1 MRPKRQFDV
10 ACWAIA
16 RRAARAAYTVAKAL
30 SPQQLKKAVS
40 EPDDLGILLAVIR
53 DEAVLRSLMRKPDDP
68 LFAAR
73 VRGVERQKSIITEAG
88 GMLSISEAAKLL
100 GVTRQAVDKRIR
112 SHGLL
117 AVNIGS
123 QLAIPVFQI
132 NHGAVLCGLG
142 KVLRALKV
150 NDPWT
155 RINFFLMKHPA
166 LTNRSPLDVL
176 RRGDV
181 QLVVRVAAG
190 FGNQGSA

>member
-1 MRPKRQFDV
+1 
-10 ACWAIA
+10 
-16 RRAARAAYTVAKAL
+16 
-30 SPQQLKKAVS
+30 
-40 EPDDLGILLAVIR
+40 
-53 DEAVLRSLMRKPDDP
+53 
-68 LFAAR
+68 
-73 VRGVERQKSIITEAG
+73 
-88 GMLSISEAAKLL
+88 MLSISEAAKLL